1 MRISTKVSVSLALL
15 GLAVFGGLGALQLVI
30 EKRDLEQALV
40 REASTLCRATA
51 ESLRQDLRE
60 HKPVD
65 SEALLASLERFED
78 ELDVIVWHP
87 DAPLEPAANEAGPPA
102 ELVDAVGREA
112 SSTGELVTAI
122 TEQAKGRRVVVVASP
137 IDFARAA
144 GAVVL
149 ARPLDSIDADLR
161 REAEVTALSVLVF
174 SVLGGLLG
182 FALGEIYIRR
192 PLERL
197 DRAMAGVA
205 EGDLEAPL
213 SPGRP
218 DEVGRVLQR
227 FDQMR
232 RDLQR
237 ARVRLQAE
245 QDAHRSTL
253 ERLADA
259 DRLATIGHLAAGL
272 AHEIGSPLQ
281 ILNGRAQKLAK
292 RVGHDQYLA
301 GGMEIIVAQTER
313 ITRIVRQLL
322 EFARPRERE
331 RRAADPLASIRAVVD
346 LLELET
352 RRRGVSV
359 RLAAESAGEVVEL
372 DADALQQIVFNLVR
386 NSLAA
391 LEPGGW
397 VEIGL
402 AMEPATGESPR
413 MLVLRVTDNGR
424 GIPDD
429 VRAHMFEPFFTT
441 RAHEGGAGLGLAVVR
456 ALVDAMRG
464 SVVAMARA
472 EGGTELMVRVPC

>member
-1 MRISTKVSVSLALL
+1 MRISTKVSLSLALL
-15 GLAVFGGLGALQLVI
+15 GLAVFGGLGALQLVV

-51 ESLRQDLRE
+51 ESLRQDLLERE
-60 HKPVD
+60 PLD
-65 SEALLASLERFED
+65 SASLLEGLERFEND
-78 ELDVIVWHP
+78 LDVTVWQP
-87 DAPLEPAANEAGPPA
+87 DAPLDPAATEAGPPQA
-102 ELVDAVGREA
+102 LVDAVGREA
-112 SSTGELVTAI
+112 STTGELVIAI
-122 TEQAKGRRVVVVASP
+122 TEQGDDRRVVVVASP
-137 IDFARAA
+137 IDPARAA

-149 ARPLDSIDADLR
+149 VRPLDSIDADLR
-161 REAEVTALSVLVF
+161 REAEVTASSVLVF

-182 FALGEIYIRR
+182 FVLGEIYIRR

-205 EGDLEAPL
+205 GGDLDAPL

-218 DEVGRVLQR
+218 DEVGRVLER

-232 RDLQR
+232 QELQR
-237 ARVRLQAE
+237 ARMRLEAE
-245 QDAHRSTL
+245 QDAHRTTL

-322 EFARPRERE
+322 EFARPRARE
-331 RRAADPLASIRAVVD
+331 RRPADPVASIRAVVD

-352 RRRGVSV
+352 RRRNVSV
-359 RLAAESAGEVVEL
+359 RLDAEGVGEMVEI
-372 DADALQQIVFNLVR
+372 DGDALQQIVFNLVR

-391 LEPGGW
+391 LDPGGW
-397 VEIGL
+397 IEIGL
-402 AMEPATGESPR
+402 AVEPATGEAPR
-413 MLVLRVTDNGR
+413 VLVLRVADNGR

-429 VRAHMFEPFFTT
+429 VRARIFEPFFTT
-441 RAHEGGAGLGLAVVR
+441 RAHDGGVGLGLAVVR

-464 SVVAMARA
+464 SVVATARA
-472 EGGTELMVRVPC
+472 EGGTELVVRVPC